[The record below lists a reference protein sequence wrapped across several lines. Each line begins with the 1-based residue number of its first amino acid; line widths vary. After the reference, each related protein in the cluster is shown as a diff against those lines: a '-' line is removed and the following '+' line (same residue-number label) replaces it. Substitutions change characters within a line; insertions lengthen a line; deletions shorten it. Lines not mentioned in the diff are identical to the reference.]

1 MGLLERHTESRG
13 GMANLRTLRQ
23 IKVNNCCYSSVSDS
37 IPIQMNGTK
46 KRKVEQFKLK
56 KPVKI
61 QYASAQDVAKVTQES
76 LRVHALVIEWL
87 AKT

>member
-1 MGLLERHTESRG
+1 
-13 GMANLRTLRQ
+13 
-23 IKVNNCCYSSVSDS
+23 
-37 IPIQMNGTK
+37 MNGTK
-46 KRKVEQFKLK
+46 KRKIEQFKLK

-61 QYASAQDVAKVTQES
+61 QYASAQDVTRVTQES